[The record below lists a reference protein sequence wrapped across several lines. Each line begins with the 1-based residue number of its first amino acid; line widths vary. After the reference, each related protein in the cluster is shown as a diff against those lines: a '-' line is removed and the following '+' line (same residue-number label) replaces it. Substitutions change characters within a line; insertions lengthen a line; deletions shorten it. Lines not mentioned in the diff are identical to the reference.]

1 MIVGR
6 ARPHRQGPRPG
17 GVPGAALALGLLLA
31 GCGPG
36 GDGAPPPHPGAAASG
51 TAPTGAAGAEPAGP
65 PPLRDVPPPETVEL
79 LPFRASTSWRLG
91 EAYAAG
97 FTWLA
102 ELAGHDVVGV
112 TVRSTGYRGP
122 AGGGAAPPEGRGR
135 TPAERGA
142 GGPPPPWTADEV
154 AGARRAADHVIA
166 GGFEREGNGLLRI
179 TLWRCPRGEPRGC
192 DRFVETTPERDPY
205 ATLARLMERAF
216 GAAGGRVPGECR
228 SSWER
233 GVTRDPYAFLWL
245 GRAALPYLA
254 GGDAETAVRRALLID
269 PRMAEAR
276 LLWARVLR
284 SRGEEAR
291 QDPLDALAR
300 ADLLRAGFTAAR
312 REMASIHLDRGEG
325 ARALAVLSGLAG
337 LRPDDPVLLRERAE
351 LALSL
356 GRPDEAAR
364 ALDEAPEAIQGTV
377 PVGRLRARIAQELE
391 RPAEAE
397 RWLARVAAAAPDDA
411 EARLDLGSLA
421 RRRGAPG
428 EAEGWYWE
436 ALAVGAGPDAR
447 VGLMQLMADQGRYP
461 EALALNREI
470 AAQRPGEARWARWEA
485 WLLLASGESDRAA
498 AAYTALSRASPG
510 DPEARLGRCRALL
523 AAKEA
528 RAVDACREAARSP
541 GADARAWVALGEA
554 LHAQGRSGEAR
565 EAATKAVALD
575 PDLPDG
581 YRLLERSLPEGSAEA
596 KLAAARARTRGE

>member
-1 MIVGR
+1 
-6 ARPHRQGPRPG
+6 
-17 GVPGAALALGLLLA
+17 
-31 GCGPG
+31 
-36 GDGAPPPHPGAAASG
+36 
-51 TAPTGAAGAEPAGP
+51 
-65 PPLRDVPPPETVEL
+65 
-79 LPFRASTSWRLG
+79 
-91 EAYAAG
+91 
-97 FTWLA
+97 
-102 ELAGHDVVGV
+102 
-112 TVRSTGYRGP
+112 
-122 AGGGAAPPEGRGR
+122 
-135 TPAERGA
+135 
-142 GGPPPPWTADEV
+142 
-154 AGARRAADHVIA
+154 
-166 GGFEREGNGLLRI
+166 
-179 TLWRCPRGEPRGC
+179 
-192 DRFVETTPERDPY
+192 
-205 ATLARLMERAF
+205 
-216 GAAGGRVPGECR
+216 
-228 SSWER
+228 
-233 GVTRDPYAFLWL
+233 
-245 GRAALPYLA
+245 
-254 GGDAETAVRRALLID
+254 
-269 PRMAEAR
+269 
-276 LLWARVLR
+276 
-284 SRGEEAR
+284 
-291 QDPLDALAR
+291 
-300 ADLLRAGFTAAR
+300 
-312 REMASIHLDRGEG
+312 MASIHLDRGEG